1 MQPRLNL
8 SGNPVAARFA
18 KYLISAGKALSDS
31 ALPAA
36 TQELVEIRPARSNG
50 GAVCIDMHTK
60 DAAHTR
66 ESQQRLNLVARG
78 GRRKCSPRPSGPR
91 WSSLS
96 RAPGLLTP
104 LGVSPARPGRM
115 RPSTTTTSSSARWWR
130 SSPGL
135 TPGTG
140 STSSPAASRRL
151 PARPFRITTGP
162 RRPATPLAGR
172 PDPATGATGLIGS
185 TVAGRL
191 RSDGDEAVPL
201 SRNRAARETTSGDR
215 QPCKH
220 RNIDTTQMDGRET
233 DERPSGHR

>member
-140 STSSPAASRRL
+140 STSSPGSQPATTSPASSDNH
-151 PARPFRITTGP
+151 
-162 RRPATPLAGR
+162 RPAPAGHPAGR
-172 PDPATGATGLIGS
+172 S
-185 TVAGRL
+185 AGP
-191 RSDGDEAVPL
+191 SDG
-201 SRNRAARETTSGDR
+201 RHRAHR
-215 QPCKH
+215 QHGC
-220 RNIDTTQMDGRET
+220 R
-233 DERPSGHR
+233 SAAL